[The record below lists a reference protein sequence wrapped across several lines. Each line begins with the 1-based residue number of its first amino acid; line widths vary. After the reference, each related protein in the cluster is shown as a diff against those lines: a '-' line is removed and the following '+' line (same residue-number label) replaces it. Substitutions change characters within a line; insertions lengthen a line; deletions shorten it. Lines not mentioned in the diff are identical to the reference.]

1 MKEEIKKL
9 KEAEMRGDKTAG
21 AERKLFQDNLKKG
34 TLKFY
39 PGIQPGLAMLYDYD
53 PLKPTIKHP
62 AAVPPPPA
70 PAPPLYPEAL
80 TSSDEEYRQ
89 QEEKRRQEEEEDAM
103 RKAGLP
109 SGFKLNMSPLH
120 RQSATQAEEQ
130 KGSNSPDKMLKVEM
144 VEESGSS
151 ETDS

>member
-1 MKEEIKKL
+1 
-9 KEAEMRGDKTAG
+9 
-21 AERKLFQDNLKKG
+21 
-34 TLKFY
+34 
-39 PGIQPGLAMLYDYD
+39 MLYDYD

-109 SGFKLNMSPLH
+109 SGFKLKMPPLP

-130 KGSNSPDKMLKVEM
+130 KGSNSSDKMLKVEM

-151 ETDS
+151 ETDSSSDL